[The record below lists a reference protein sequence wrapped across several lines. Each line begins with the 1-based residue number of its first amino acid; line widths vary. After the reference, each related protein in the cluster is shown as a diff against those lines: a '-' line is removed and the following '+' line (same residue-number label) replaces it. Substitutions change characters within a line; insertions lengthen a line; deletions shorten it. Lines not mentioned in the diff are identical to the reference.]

1 MKSSKLQ
8 TAFMYAS
15 SAVLSALWGLSVGKL
30 LTWII

>member
-1 MKSSKLQ
+1 MKSNKFQ

-15 SAVLSALWGLSVGKL
+15 SAILSALWGLGVGKL